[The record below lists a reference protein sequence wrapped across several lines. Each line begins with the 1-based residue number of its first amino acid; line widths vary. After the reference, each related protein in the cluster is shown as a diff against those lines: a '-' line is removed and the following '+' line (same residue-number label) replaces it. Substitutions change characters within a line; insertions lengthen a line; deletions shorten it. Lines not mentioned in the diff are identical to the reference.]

1 MSCRRG
7 DGKTQRRRNVENDDL
22 IAATATLLW
31 DQLLLYVVMNA
42 YWEPLELELPPLTWA
57 YAPWRRCIDTFLAS
71 PEDVCPLADGP
82 LVLPPMYRV
91 EPRSLV
97 ILFAQARTDT
107 LHAPRRPKETSH
119 DRC

>member
-1 MSCRRG
+1 MW
-7 DGKTQRRRNVENDDL
+7 KMIDL

-42 YWEPLELELPPLTWA
+42 YWEPLEFELPPLTSSLRTVA
-57 YAPWRRCIDTFLAS
+57 ARRCIDTFLAS

-82 LVLPPMYRV
+82 LVLPPRYRV

-97 ILFAQARTDT
+97 ILFTQARTDT
-107 LHAPRRPKETSH
+107 LHAPRRPKEISH

>member
-42 YWEPLELELPPLTWA
+42 YWEPLEFELPPLTWA
-57 YAPWRRCIDTFLAS
+57 YAPWRRCIDAFLAS

-82 LVLPPMYRV
+82 LVPPQRIASSRARSCFCLPKPA
-91 EPRSLV
+91 P
-97 ILFAQARTDT
+97 T
-107 LHAPRRPKETSH
+107 LHAPRRPKEISH